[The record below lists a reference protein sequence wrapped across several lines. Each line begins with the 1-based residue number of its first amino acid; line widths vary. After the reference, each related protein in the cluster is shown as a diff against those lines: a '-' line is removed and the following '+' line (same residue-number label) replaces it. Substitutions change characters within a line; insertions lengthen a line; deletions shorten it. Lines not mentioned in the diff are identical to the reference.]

1 MLKSGLLLIGLA
13 VVSGLGYTAWP
24 SQWLLGVTVLCV
36 VLGILFLMQ
45 EGRRGR
51 SRN

>member
-1 MLKSGLLLIGLA
+1 MKIGFVLIGLA

-24 SQWLLGVTVLCV
+24 SRLLLGVTVFCA
-36 VLGILFLMQ
+36 VLGVLFLMQ